1 MIMKNTSDK
10 IKGRAILWKT
20 DKGMFMDRIY
30 TAHDSDLNLFKEFAT
45 KSNFG
50 LKQSKIWKLILRLQM
65 AQRLKS

>member
-1 MIMKNTSDK
+1 
-10 IKGRAILWKT
+10 
-20 DKGMFMDRIY
+20 MFMDRIY

>member
-1 MIMKNTSDK
+1 MVLDDNENTSDK

-45 KSNFG
+45 KSNF
-50 LKQSKIWKLILRLQM
+50 LV
-65 AQRLKS
+65 